1 MSQDTH
7 EDSRQDQR
15 LNELE
20 SRVAHQNHT
29 IHALGDEIYL
39 HQKKL
44 DHLEA
49 TCNFLL
55 AQLKTQQGVSMAS
68 DTSDEKPPHY

>member
-1 MSQDTH
+1 MNQDT
-7 EDSRQDQR
+7 RQDKR
-15 LNELE
+15 LIELE
-20 SRVAHQNHT
+20 SRVAHQDHT

-49 TCNFLL
+49 TCNFLV
-55 AQLKTQQGVSMAS
+55 AQLKTQSGTSTPA
-68 DTSDEKPPHY
+68 DTGNDKPPHY